1 MNTLVCTKTRGPLA
15 LLGPPRSAPAS
26 VDPLAVVYRTR
37 PEKLVSGRLWSV
49 RPYMACMLFG
59 AYRKNFQVLYRR
71 RIYIFFFFSFRS
83 FQFFLKTRWYSVDVP
98 LAAIKEFG

>member
-15 LLGPPRSAPAS
+15 LQCSSRSAPAS

-49 RPYMACMLFG
+49 RAYMA
-59 AYRKNFQVLYRR
+59 
-71 RIYIFFFFSFRS
+71 
-83 FQFFLKTRWYSVDVP
+83 
-98 LAAIKEFG
+98 